1 MSEENVET
9 VRAILDQTAQGDF
22 SRWLDDVTD
31 DFVFVTSPDIPDAG
45 TYRGEAA
52 KDWLTAWVESFV
64 GHTIEASDFIDAGD
78 KVFYAILQRGRP
90 PGSQVAV
97 EGRWWVVNTFREGA
111 IARIEAFDERAK
123 ALEAAGLSE

>member
-9 VRAILDQTAQGDF
+9 VRAIVDRTAQGDF
-22 SRWLDDVTD
+22 SRWLDYVTD
-31 DFVFVTSPDIPDAG
+31 DFVFVTSPDLPDAG

-52 KDWLTAWVESFV
+52 KEWLTAWVESFV

-78 KVFYAILQRGRP
+78 KVFFEIFQRGRP

-97 EGRWWVVNTFREGA
+97 EGRWWVVNRFREGA
-111 IARIEAFDERAK
+111 ISMFEVFDERGN
-123 ALEAAGLSE
+123 ALKVAGLSE

>member
-9 VRAILDQTAQGDF
+9 MRAILDRTAQGDF
-22 SRWLDDVTD
+22 SRWLDDFTD
-31 DFVFVTSPDIPDAG
+31 DLVFVTSPDLPDAG

-52 KDWLTAWVESFV
+52 KEWLTAWVESFV
-64 GHTIEASDFIDAGD
+64 GHTIEGSDFIDAGD
-78 KVFYAILQRGRP
+78 KVFYEIFQRGRP
-90 PGSQVAV
+90 PGSKGAV

-111 IARIEAFDERAK
+111 IARVEVFDERAK